1 MKLVLALLSAL
12 LSVAT
17 YAQTLTG
24 KIIDQQNQP
33 VPFANIL
40 ALDADSVF
48 ISGNVSAEDGTFQVT
63 ATKQATLLKIS
74 YIGYQEQIL
83 PIQNKTDM
91 GIIQLQEEATALG
104 EIVIKGSLPV
114 TKIKGDAM
122 VTSIENTVL
131 SKVGSAN
138 DVLQKIPG
146 VTKDDDAFNVFGKGE
161 PLIYINGR
169 EVMNKEELEC
179 LNSDEIKNVELITNP
194 GSKYDATVKAVIR
207 IQTVKRKGDG
217 FGIDLRSSYYQS
229 QNTDSYN
236 HWNINY
242 RHNNWDI
249 FVDGYYNYQNDEWG
263 EDSETSNHVEDVWT
277 QTNTARDKGRESE
290 LNSTFGFNF
299 MPKENHSLGVKYDI
313 TGYLDY
319 KDDMNTES
327 NVGLNGNYYDQLLN
341 KSHSY
346 YKNHL
351 THTLNGYYNGEINDL
366 SIDLNI
372 DYYKQSYDYNSTT
385 FENSEDKDDREI
397 RSLNPVDNQLAAAKL
412 IFEHPLFGGN
422 LSFGS
427 EYTYTLRTDDYLSFS
442 ETYIPTSYSKIR
454 EHNIAAFLEY
464 QYSLPFGQLS
474 AGLRYEHDEFKYYED
489 HTYRPDQS
497 RTYDNFFPNAS
508 FGTQI
513 GNVQLQ
519 ASYSAK
525 TNRPSYFQLSNNRV
539 YLNRFTHRTGN
550 PTLKP
555 AITHDITLMGAWRF
569 FQAMISFQQKR
580 DPILQ
585 WSNPD
590 ASDHSVAVITHQ
602 NFDKLPTL
610 NAMIGA
616 APTIGCWSPTF
627 TIGVTKQWFDI
638 TYDNQKINMSDP
650 TLMASFNNLISLPWG
665 LTFGADF
672 SFQGKGN
679 TENYYFSEN
688 RYICNVSLQKSFLK
702 DALTVEM
709 RGNDLFHEQFNE
721 GTMYMNRLWA
731 AAKNFSDSREFVL
744 TLRYK
749 FNMTPSKYKGTG
761 AGAEQKSRF

>member
-1 MKLVLALLSAL
+1 MKLVLVLLSAL

-63 ATKQATLLKIS
+63 ATKQAALLKIS
-74 YIGYQEQIL
+74 YIGYQEQII

-104 EIVIKGSLPV
+104 EVVVKGTLPV

-169 EVMNKEELEC
+169 EVMNKEELER

-249 FVDGYYNYQNDEWG
+249 FVDGYYDFDQTVFL
-263 EDSETSNHVEDVWT
+263 EDAT
-277 QTNTARDKGRESE
+277 QTNSVEDIWNIQNNLNEKQKQST
-290 LNSTFGFNF
+290 LNSTFGINY
-299 MPKENHSLGVKYDI
+299 MPKENHSLGVQYDI
-313 TGYLDY
+313 TGNLDY
-319 KDDMNTES
+319 HYDDVIS
-327 NVGLNGNYYDQLLN
+327 YSVLLNGNYYDKLINQGYSN
-341 KSHSY
+341 Y
-346 YKNHL
+346 NNHL
-351 THTLNGYYNGEINDL
+351 THTINGYYNGKINDL
-366 SIDLNI
+366 GIDLNV
-372 DYYKQSYDYNSTT
+372 DYYKQSYRLDATT
-385 FENSEDKDDREI
+385 IENSQDMEDREI
-397 RSLNPVDNQLAAAKL
+397 RSQNPVDNQLAAAKL
-412 IFEHPLFGGN
+412 VFDHPLFGGN
-422 LSFGS
+422 ISFGS
-427 EYTYTLRTDDYLSFS
+427 EYTYTLRTDNYLSFS

-464 QYSLPFGQLS
+464 QRSLSFGQIA
-474 AGLRYEHDEFKYYED
+474 AGLRYEHDDFKYYED
-489 HTYRPDQS
+489 HIYRPDQS

-508 FGTQI
+508 FGTKI

-519 ASYSAK
+519 LSYAAK
-525 TNRPSYFQLSNNRV
+525 TKRPNYFQLSNNV
-539 YLNRFTHRTGN
+539 IYINRFTRRTGN

-555 AITHDITLMGAWRF
+555 SIIHDVTLMGTWRF
-569 FQAMISFQQKR
+569 LQAMISFQQKK
-580 DPILQ
+580 DEILQ
-585 WSNPD
+585 WSFPETN
-590 ASDHSVAVITHQ
+590 DHSISVITMHT
-602 NFDKLPTL
+602 FDKLPIL
-610 NAMIGA
+610 NAMISA
-616 APTIGCWSPTF
+616 APTIGCWSP
-627 TIGVTKQWFDI
+627 IVSVGVIKQWFDVK
-638 TYDNQKINMSDP
+638 DNNGILKFNKPQIS
-650 TLMASFNNLISLPWG
+650 ASFNNIFNLPWG
-665 LTFGADF
+665 LILGADF
-672 SFQGKGN
+672 RFQGKGHN
-679 TENYYFSEN
+679 ENMYFKEN
-688 RYICNVSLQKSFLK
+688 IYICDVSLQKSFLK
-702 DALTVEM
+702 DAFTIEL
-709 RGNDLFHEQFNE
+709 RGNDLFNNNVSNVDI
-721 GTMYMNRLWA
+721 YMNRLVA
-731 AAKNFSDSREFVL
+731 NSRTSSDSREFVL

>member
-1 MKLVLALLSAL
+1 MKLVLVLLSAL

-169 EVMNKEELEC
+169 EVMNKEELER

-277 QTNTARDKGRESE
+277 QTNIIRDKGRESE

-313 TGYLDY
+313 TGYSDY

-464 QYSLPFGQLS
+464 QYALPFGQLS

-525 TNRPSYFQLSNNRV
+525 TNRPSYFQLSNNTV
-539 YLNRFTHRTGN
+539 YINRFTRRIGN

-555 AITHDITLMGAWRF
+555 SITHDVTLMGAWRF
-569 FQAMISFQQKR
+569 LQAMISFQQKR
-580 DPILQ
+580 DYILQ

-590 ASDHSVAVITHQ
+590 EADHSVAVITFQ
-602 NFDKLPTL
+602 NFDKLSVL
-610 NAMIGA
+610 NAMLSA
-616 APTIGCWSPTF
+616 SPSIGCWSPILS
-627 TIGVTKQWFDI
+627 IGVTKQWFDL
-638 TYDNQKINMSDP
+638 TYGNQEIEMSDP
-650 TLMASFNNLISLPWG
+650 MLTASFNNIFELPWG
-665 LTFGADF
+665 LTLGAYLF
-672 SFQGKGN
+672 FRSKGQG
-679 TENYYFSEN
+679 ENYAYTRNLSVCDLS
-688 RYICNVSLQKSFLK
+688 IQKSFLR
-702 DALTVEM
+702 DALTVEI
-709 RGNDLFHEQFNE
+709 RGTDLFDERINQ
-721 GTMYMNRLWA
+721 GTMYMNRLSA
-731 AAKNFSDSREFVL
+731 SVYNFSDSRKFVL

-761 AGAEQKSRF
+761 AGEGQKSRF

>member
-1 MKLVLALLSAL
+1 MKLVLVLLSAL

-74 YIGYQEQIL
+74 YIGYQEQII

-91 GIIQLQEEATALG
+91 GIIQLQEEATVLG
-104 EIVIKGSLPV
+104 EIVIKGTLPV

-169 EVMNKEELEC
+169 EVMNKEELER

-249 FVDGYYNYQNDEWG
+249 FVDGYYNYQNNEWG

-277 QTNTARDKGRESE
+277 QTNILRDKGRESE

-464 QYSLPFGQLS
+464 QYALPFGQFT
-474 AGLRYEHDEFKYYED
+474 AGLRYEHDDFKYYED

-590 ASDHSVAVITHQ
+590 ESDHSIAIITHQ

-627 TIGVTKQWFDI
+627 TIGVSKQWFDI

-650 TLMASFNNLISLPWG
+650 ILTASFNNLITLPWG
-665 LTFGADF
+665 LMFGADF

-679 TENYYFSEN
+679 MENYYFSEN
-688 RYICNVSLQKSFLK
+688 RYICNISLQKSFLK

-761 AGAEQKSRF
+761 AGAEQKQRF

>member
-1 MKLVLALLSAL
+1 MKLVLVLLSAL

-169 EVMNKEELEC
+169 EVMNKEELER

-277 QTNTARDKGRESE
+277 QTNIIRDKGRESE

-412 IFEHPLFGGN
+412 VFEHPLFGGN

-525 TNRPSYFQLSNNRV
+525 TNRPSYFQLSNNTI
-539 YLNRFTHRTGN
+539 YLNRFTRRTGN
-550 PTLKP
+550 PILKP

-650 TLMASFNNLISLPWG
+650 MLTASFNNLITLPWG
-665 LTFGADF
+665 LMFGADF

-688 RYICNVSLQKSFLK
+688 RYICNISLQKSFLK

-709 RGNDLFHEQFNE
+709 RGNDLFHKQISE

-761 AGAEQKSRF
+761 AGAEQKQRF

>member
-1 MKLVLALLSAL
+1 MKLVLVLLSAL

-63 ATKQATLLKIS
+63 ATKQAALLKIS
-74 YIGYQEQIL
+74 YIGYQEQII
-83 PIQNKTDM
+83 PIQNRTDM

-104 EIVIKGSLPV
+104 EVVVKGTLPV

-146 VTKDDDAFNVFGKGE
+146 VTKSDDAFNVFGKGE

-169 EVMNKEELEC
+169 EVMNKEELER

-217 FGIDLRSSYYQS
+217 FGMDLRSTYYQS
-229 QNTDSYN
+229 QNADSYN
-236 HWNINY
+236 HWNMNY
-242 RHNNWDI
+242 RHNNWDV
-249 FVDGYYNYQNDEWG
+249 FVDGYYRMANNEWG
-263 EDSETSNHVEDVWT
+263 EDSEATNLVEDVWT
-277 QTNTARDKGRESE
+277 QINTLRDKGHESE

-319 KDDMNTES
+319 KDDMNTDS
-327 NVGLNGNYYDQLLN
+327 HVSLNGNYYDQLFN
-341 KSHSY
+341 RQHSY

-351 THTLNGYYNGEINDL
+351 SHTLNGYYNGKVKDL
-366 SIDLNI
+366 SIDLNV
-372 DYYKQSYDYNSTT
+372 DYFKQSYDLNSTT
-385 FENSEDKDDREI
+385 YENSTDKDDREI

-412 IFEHPLFGGN
+412 VFEHPLFGGN

-427 EYTYTLRTDDYLSFS
+427 EYTYTLRMDDYLSFS
-442 ETYIPTSYSKIR
+442 ETFITTSYSKIR
-454 EHNIAAFLEY
+454 EHNIAAFVEY
-464 QYSLPFGQLS
+464 MYSLSFGQFT
-474 AGLRYEHDEFKYYED
+474 AGLRYEHDDFKYYED
-489 HTYRPDQS
+489 HTFRPDQS
-497 RTYDNFFPNAS
+497 RTYDNFYPNAS

-513 GNVQLQ
+513 GKVQLQ

-525 TNRPSYFQLSNNRV
+525 TNRPSYFRLSNNRV
-539 YLNRFTHRTGN
+539 YLTRFTQRTGN

-555 AITHDITLMGAWRF
+555 SITHDVTLMGAWRF
-569 FQAMISFQQKR
+569 LQAMISFQQKR
-580 DPILQ
+580 DYILQ

-590 ASDHSVAVITHQ
+590 EADHSVAVITFQ
-602 NFDKLPTL
+602 NFDKLPML
-610 NAMIGA
+610 NAMLSA
-616 APTIGCWSPTF
+616 SPTIGCWSPTF
-627 TIGVTKQWFDI
+627 TVGVMKQWFDLM
-638 TYDNQKINMSDP
+638 YDNQEIGMSDP
-650 TLMASFNNLISLPWG
+650 IMMASFNNLLELPWG

-672 SFQGKGN
+672 QFQGKGH
-679 TENYYFSEN
+679 TENFYFVEN
-688 RYICNVSLQKSFLK
+688 RYICNVSLQKSFLR

-709 RGNDLFHEQFNE
+709 RGTDLFHDQKTI
-721 GTMYMNRLWA
+721 GTMYMNRLSA
-731 AAKNFSDSREFVL
+731 TAENFSDSREFVL

-761 AGAEQKSRF
+761 AGAEQRQRF

>member
-1 MKLVLALLSAL
+1 MKLVLVLLSAL

-169 EVMNKEELEC
+169 EVMNKEELER

-249 FVDGYYNYQNDEWG
+249 FWDGYYNYQNNEWG

-277 QTNTARDKGRESE
+277 QTNIIRDKGRESE

-427 EYTYTLRTDDYLSFS
+427 EYTYTLRTDDYFSFS

-464 QYSLPFGQLS
+464 QYALPFGQFT
-474 AGLRYEHDEFKYYED
+474 AGLRYEHDDFKYYED

-525 TNRPSYFQLSNNRV
+525 TNRPSYFQLSNNTI
-539 YLNRFTHRTGN
+539 YLNRFTRRTGN
-550 PTLKP
+550 PILKP

-585 WSNPD
+585 WSNTD
-590 ASDHSVAVITHQ
+590 ASDHSIAIITHQ

-650 TLMASFNNLISLPWG
+650 MLTASFNNLISLPWG

-761 AGAEQKSRF
+761 AGAEQKQRF

>member
-1 MKLVLALLSAL
+1 MKLVLVLLSAL

-104 EIVIKGSLPV
+104 EIVVKGTLPV

-169 EVMNKEELEC
+169 EVMNKEELER

-277 QTNTARDKGRESE
+277 QTNIIRDNGRESE

-464 QYSLPFGQLS
+464 QYALPFGQFT
-474 AGLRYEHDEFKYYED
+474 AGLRYEHDDFKYYED

-525 TNRPSYFQLSNNRV
+525 TNRPSYFQLSNNTI
-539 YLNRFTHRTGN
+539 YLNRFTRRTGN
-550 PTLKP
+550 PILKP

-590 ASDHSVAVITHQ
+590 EADHSVAIITHQ

-638 TYDNQKINMSDP
+638 TYENQKINMSDP
-650 TLMASFNNLISLPWG
+650 MLTASFNNLITLPWG
-665 LTFGADF
+665 MTFGADF

-679 TENYYFSEN
+679 MENYYFSEN

-761 AGAEQKSRF
+761 AGAEQKQRF